1 MLKIILAS
9 LFTAT
14 LVNAWSCFE
23 PAKPG
28 CVEFGFN
35 TSVDFEHCKSE
46 VEDYLQKS
54 QDYIQCL
61 QNNINNAANEAN
73 EVVKQFNCKASGK
86 SYCY

>member
-1 MLKIILAS
+1 MLGVALSQQSQDVWSLGLIL
-9 LFTAT
+9 
-14 LVNAWSCFE
+14 
-23 PAKPG
+23 
-28 CVEFGFN
+28 
-35 TSVDFEHCKSE
+35 DFEHCKSE